1 MVMLPSGKF
10 SSDKKVLNNRKI
22 FGVSD
27 IEAIRTGV
35 GYLTLH
41 TVIDYHEIE
50 ALERWVIV
58 LISSNEQ
65 LLFKNI
71 Y

>member
-1 MVMLPSGKF
+1 MLMLPSGKF

-50 ALERWVIV
+50 ALER
-58 LISSNEQ
+58 
-65 LLFKNI
+65 
-71 Y
+71 